1 MQSYDEQFKARISNS
16 ASLGKK
22 LKYENSY
29 ATWLTQQ
36 LFHDSNC
43 WEKGRTTTN
52 RAFLIELR
60 ISVSEQVGPKHS
72 TCPHAPIRES
82 SVP

>member
-1 MQSYDEQFKARISNS
+1 MSPDNWMK
-16 ASLGKK
+16 
-22 LKYENSY
+22 
-29 ATWLTQQ
+29 
-36 LFHDSNC
+36 D
-43 WEKGRTTTN
+43 RTPTN

-72 TCPHAPIRES
+72 TCPHAPMRES